1 MPEASLLARIAPE
14 APSGRYVL
22 GSLPPVTKERPRWA
36 MPIVIGSVVGLT
48 LGTVGLLVMTTGT
61 EPRILSARVKPI
73 ASASASELASVPP
86 PPSASAD
93 PSSVA
98 TVDTAPPIDLDVDA
112 GRRAPGTRP
121 RPIGTVRNGFT
132 KLK

>member
-48 LGTVGLLVMTTGT
+48 LGTIGLLVMTTGT

-73 ASASASELASVPP
+73 ASASASVVTSVTPPIASV
-86 PPSASAD
+86 D

-98 TVDTAPPIDLDVDA
+98 SVDTMPPIDLDVDA
-112 GRRAPGTRP
+112 GRRPPGTRP